1 MRTRF
6 VDIDDRMEDLAD
18 RMRAAPELGEEFIRR
33 YELSWLYHEN
43 ALEGVV
49 YTGQELATALEN
61 QPLADVT
68 FVGTLQEIRN
78 HKTAID
84 LVRQEAAAKKLR
96 VNLTLVK
103 RLYETLGTGFDGRA
117 VADFRKDMP
126 LHRAYFHEIA
136 HPLKIPA
143 LLQKVLESCDSA
155 DFRNAHPV
163 QRAAKLHHGFMQ
175 VFPFTEN
182 SGRVARLL
190 EPGAAPGRV
199 PAPVHHPRDGSA
211 AVLRVAPPA
220 RDDAPGSHDRGARQ
234 RPQPG
239 REVLPR
245 GSRQGA
251 EGGSVAPLT
260 G

>member
-18 RMRAAPELGEEFIRR
+18 RMRAAPDLGEEFQRR

-49 YTGQELATALEN
+49 YSSQELATALAN
-61 QPLADVT
+61 QPLADAT
-68 FVGTLQEIRN
+68 FIGALQEIRN

-84 LVRQEAAAKKLR
+84 LVREEAKAKKLR

-103 RLYETLGTGFDGRA
+103 RLYETLGAGMDGRGTA
-117 VADFRKDMP
+117 ELRKDMP

-136 HPLKIPA
+136 QPAKIPA
-143 LLQKVLESCDSA
+143 LLQKMLESCDSA
-155 DFRNAHPV
+155 DFRNAHPI
-163 QRAAKLHHGFMQ
+163 QRAARLHHGFMQ

-190 EPGAAPGRV
+190 ANLVLLQAGYRLPCIIHATDRQRYYESLRMAEATL
-199 PAPVHHPRDGSA
+199 RDLTIEALDNALTQGEKFFRDS
-211 AVLRVAPPA
+211 PA
-220 RDDAPGSHDRGARQ
+220 RKRKAAR
-234 RPQPG
+234 
-239 REVLPR
+239 
-245 GSRQGA
+245 
-251 EGGSVAPLT
+251 
-260 G
+260 